1 VRYLA
6 EIGLNRTERV
16 EFLDAMLRYYA
27 YHLESIKTV
36 ESIRILR
43 EVF

>member
-1 VRYLA
+1 
-6 EIGLNRTERV
+6 
-16 EFLDAMLRYYA
+16 MLRYYA
-27 YHLESIKTV
+27 YHLESIKAV